1 MKIQQWNGGRTR
13 NGIVA
18 GVFGMFG
25 LMASSA
31 SVLAQYAVEVKRYEA
46 GTGFATE
53 FGTGVGYTNVSS
65 ILGEP
70 TRSIPGPFG
79 GPVDPFSPPWQV
91 GQILSVGTG
100 GVLELRLDTPA
111 TRSPLN
117 PFGIDFLVFGG
128 AGFII
133 TNGDYSGGGIT
144 DGSVFG
150 GGLATAKVSVS
161 SDGLQY
167 FTLDGSLAPVL
178 DELFPTD
185 GSGDFGVP
193 VNPGLT
199 YSDFNGLGLD
209 GIRGLYAG
217 SGGGAGFSL
226 AWARDG
232 AGLPVSIDSASYIR
246 IEVQSGR
253 VELDGVS
260 VVRPVPEPST
270 WVMLLAGSMGLVG
283 VARRIGR
290 DSSNR

>member
-18 GVFGMFG
+18 GVFGMIG

-31 SVLAQYAVEVKRYEA
+31 SALAQYAVEVKRYEP

-53 FGTGVGYTNVSS
+53 FGTGVGYTNVTS

-70 TRSIPGPFG
+70 SRTIPGPFG
-79 GPVDPFSPPWQV
+79 GPVDPFSPPWQI
-91 GQILSVGTG
+91 GQLLSVGTG

-117 PFGIDFLVFGG
+117 PHGVDFLVFGG

-144 DGSVFG
+144 DGSIFG

-167 FTLDGSLAPVL
+167 FTLDGSLAPML
-178 DELFPTD
+178 DALFPTD

-193 VNPGLT
+193 VNPGLS

-232 AGLPVSIDSASYIR
+232 SGLPVSIDSASYIR

-270 WVMLLAGSMGLVG
+270 WVLLLAGSIGLVG
-283 VARRIGR
+283 VARRVGR
-290 DSSNR
+290 NSSTR

>member
-18 GVFGMFG
+18 GVFGMIG
-25 LMASSA
+25 LVASSA
-31 SVLAQYAVEVKRYEA
+31 SALAQYAVEVKRYES

-70 TRSIPGPFG
+70 TRAILGPFG

-91 GQILSVGTG
+91 DQLLSVGTG
-100 GVLELRLDTPA
+100 GVLELRLDSPA

-117 PFGIDFLVFGG
+117 PYGIDFLVFGG

-144 DGSVFG
+144 DGSIFG
-150 GGLATAKVSVS
+150 GGLATARVSVS

-167 FTLDGSLAPVL
+167 FTLDGSLSPVL
-178 DELFPTD
+178 DALFPTD
-185 GSGDFGVP
+185 GGGDFGVP
-193 VNPGLT
+193 VNPGLS
-199 YSDFNGLGLD
+199 YADFDGLGLD

-283 VARRIGR
+283 VARRVGR

>member
-18 GVFGMFG
+18 GVCGMIG
-25 LMASSA
+25 LVASSA
-31 SVLAQYAVEVKRYEA
+31 SVLAQYAVEVKRYEP

-53 FGTGVGYTNVSS
+53 FGTGVGYTTAAS

-79 GPVDPFSPPWQV
+79 GPVEPFNPPWQV
-91 GQILSVGTG
+91 DQLLSVGTG
-100 GVLELRLDTPA
+100 GVVEIRLDTPA
-111 TRSPLN
+111 TRSSLN
-117 PFGIDFLVFGG
+117 PYGIDFLVFGG
-128 AGFII
+128 TGFII

-144 DGSVFG
+144 DGSIFG
-150 GGLATAKVSVS
+150 DDLAEVKVSVS
-161 SDGLQY
+161 ADGLLY

-178 DELFPTD
+178 DSLFPTD

-199 YSDFNGLGLD
+199 YSDFNGLGLV

-232 AGLPVSIDSASYIR
+232 DGRQVSIDSASYIR

-270 WVMLLAGSMGLVG
+270 WVLLLAGSMGLVG
-283 VARRIGR
+283 AARRVGR